1 MALLCGRSWN
11 LLPAAKF
18 KAGACPACGQLPERV
33 LHSWAQVSSQ
43 KAAEGLGRSCVPTFN
58 SQLSG
63 GTQDLVLLPQDSQ
76 WVPPGAQL
84 PLLEAA
90 QAEGH
95 VPRPAVVRS
104 DLDLPGTTLFLGF
117 AHDTNR
123 GGPSACGPRIR
134 PHPQTGIART
144 PPPLPE
150 AGARGQAACFLW
162 ENCGGGAPSLT
173 PDRSQTLVL
182 WLPSHIGTP
191 QLRAATREIGTR
203 AVTKLDTSK

>member
-11 LLPAAKF
+11 LLPAVKF

-123 GGPSACGPRIR
+123 GGPSAGAAGGDRASGPTRRQESPEPRRPSQRRAQGDR
-134 PHPQTGIART
+134 PHAFYGRT
-144 PPPLPE
+144 VEAAPPP
-150 AGARGQAACFLW
+150 
-162 ENCGGGAPSLT
+162 
-173 PDRSQTLVL
+173 
-182 WLPSHIGTP
+182 
-191 QLRAATREIGTR
+191 
-203 AVTKLDTSK
+203 